1 MYDNDFESLY
11 FRLALM
17 TEDERKE
24 MPFALFVAGKGIL
37 NGSEAFKYLKD
48 YLHEGN

>member
-1 MYDNDFESLY
+1 MYDSDFESLY

-24 MPFALFVAGKGIL
+24 MLFALFVAGKGML
-37 NGSEAFKYLKD
+37 NGSEAYKYLKEC
-48 YLHEGN
+48 LHKEN

>member
-1 MYDNDFESLY
+1 MYDSDFESLY
-11 FRLALM
+11 FQLALM

-24 MPFALFVAGKGIL
+24 MPFALFVVGKGIL

-48 YLHEGN
+48 CLHKGN